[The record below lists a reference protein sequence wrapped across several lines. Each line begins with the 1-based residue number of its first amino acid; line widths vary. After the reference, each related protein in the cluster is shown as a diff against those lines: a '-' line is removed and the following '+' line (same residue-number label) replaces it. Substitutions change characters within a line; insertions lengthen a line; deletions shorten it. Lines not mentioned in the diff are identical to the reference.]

1 MQENLV
7 IFGIDFKY
15 VLVYAYYMKGVGIM
29 DNVRIFAF
37 SDEASPDL
45 DQQIAALKR
54 NDLQGMEIR
63 NVDNINVSVLP
74 VYKAREIRKKLD
86 DNGLRVWSIGSP
98 IGKIGIDDVF
108 ASHMDTFKHTLEIAE
123 ILGAENMRIFSF
135 YIPEGESA
143 DKYRGKVIG
152 RMAQFVEAAQNYD
165 ITLCHENEKGIYG
178 DIPERCTEIH
188 HHLPTIKAI
197 FDPANFVQSGVDT
210 LHAWEL
216 LAPYVKYMHIKDA
229 MADGA
234 VVPAGFGIGN
244 IPTIVSEFMA
254 RGGHDFTIEPHLTIF
269 EGLRGL
275 EREGERT
282 KIRFEYPCSKTAFD
296 TACETFKL
304 LLV

>member
-1 MQENLV
+1 
-7 IFGIDFKY
+7 
-15 VLVYAYYMKGVGIM
+15 M
-29 DNVRIFAF
+29 DNIRIFAF

-45 DQQIAALKR
+45 DLQIEALKR
-54 NDLQGMEIR
+54 NKLQGMEIR

-108 ASHMDTFKHTLEIAE
+108 ANHMDTFKHTLEIAE
-123 ILGAENMRIFSF
+123 ILGAENMRLFSF
-135 YIPEGESA
+135 YMPEGE
-143 DKYRGKVIG
+143 DPQKYRGKAIG
-152 RMAQFVEAAQNYD
+152 RMAQFVEAAQDYD

-178 DIPERCTEIH
+178 DNAERCLDIH
-188 HHLPTIKAI
+188 QHLPEVKAI

-216 LAPYVKYMHIKDA
+216 LKPYVKYMHIKDA
-229 MADGA
+229 VADGS
-234 VVPAGFGIGN
+234 VVPAGYGVGN
-244 IPTIVSEFMA
+244 LPTIVSEFVA
-254 RGGHDFTIEPHLTIF
+254 QGGREFTIEPHLTIF

-282 KIRFEYPCSKTAFD
+282 KIRFEYPDSQTAFD
-296 TACETFKL
+296 VACDSFKR

>member
-1 MQENLV
+1 
-7 IFGIDFKY
+7 
-15 VLVYAYYMKGVGIM
+15 M
-29 DNVRIFAF
+29 DNIHIYAF

-45 DQQIAALKR
+45 DLQIAALKR

-74 VYKAREIRKKLD
+74 AYKAREIRKKLD
-86 DNGLRVWSIGSP
+86 EQGLRVWSIGSP
-98 IGKIGIDDVF
+98 IGKIGMDDVF
-108 ASHMDTFKHTLEIAE
+108 ATHMDTFKHTLEIAE
-123 ILGAENMRIFSF
+123 ILGAENLRLFSF
-135 YIPEGESA
+135 YIPEGEPAS
-143 DKYRGKVIG
+143 KYRGKVIG

-178 DIPERCTEIH
+178 DTAERCLDIH
-188 HHLPTIKAI
+188 QHLPEIKAI

-234 VVPAGFGIGN
+234 VVPAGYGVGN
-244 IPTIVSEFMA
+244 IAAIASDFIA
-254 RGGHDFTIEPHLTIF
+254 RGGCDFTIEPHLTVF
-269 EGLRGL
+269 DGLQAL
-275 EREGERT
+275 ERDGERT
-282 KIRFEYPCSKTAFD
+282 KFRFEYPCSKTAFD
-296 TACETFKL
+296 TACESFKL